1 VARRGGR
8 EEEDGKGRGGAEH
21 KGHNRGNKGKRKER
35 GQRGEKESEDRGM
48 EGRVKRASINSP
60 LS

>member
-1 VARRGGR
+1 MARRGGR

-35 GQRGEKESEDRGM
+35 GKRGEKE
-48 EGRVKRASINSP
+48 
-60 LS
+60 